1 MSLSSWLKSHLPH
14 LLNGDVAQDS
24 VHAKPSRGS
33 DYQVQLPEHIYTYRY
48 LATDF
53 KLDYGS
59 LPSAG
64 IRKGPIIIL

>member
-1 MSLSSWLKSHLPH
+1 M
-14 LLNGDVAQDS
+14 AQDS

-33 DYQVQLPEHIYTYRY
+33 DYQVQLPEHIYTYIY
-48 LATDF
+48 IDF